1 MQKFF
6 TLILLIL
13 YSLTDVAQTLSSDP
27 EGSLAN
33 GKFLLNKKEINKDWK
48 LLTLD
53 TALGSASRFTEGAT
67 NKVHMYDKNGIVIYE
82 SKKSG
87 KPTGVINEF
96 SIYFS
101 IKQSNQLIP
110 YNLYPGSFEIE
121 SIKITKNSKWED
133 IKKTLEDKGYKSNGE
148 YSYVKGG
155 IYIIFR
161 FSDNGLLENISIG
174 KA

>member
-1 MQKFF
+1 MQK
-6 TLILLIL
+6 ILMLL
-13 YSLTDVAQTLSSDP
+13 SLVYSLTSIAQTSSSGL
-27 EGSLAN
+27 EGSIAS

-48 LLTLD
+48 LPTLT
-53 TALGSASRFTEGAT
+53 TALGNASRFTDGAS
-67 NKVHMYDKNGIVIYE
+67 NRVHMYDKNGIVIYE
-82 SKKSG
+82 SKKG
-87 KPTGVINEF
+87 GRPTGVINEF

-101 IKQSNQLIP
+101 IKQANQLIP

-121 SIKITKNSKWED
+121 SIKITKNSKWGD
-133 IKKTLEDKGYKSNGE
+133 IKSTLKEKGYKSTGE

-155 IYIIFR
+155 LYIIFR